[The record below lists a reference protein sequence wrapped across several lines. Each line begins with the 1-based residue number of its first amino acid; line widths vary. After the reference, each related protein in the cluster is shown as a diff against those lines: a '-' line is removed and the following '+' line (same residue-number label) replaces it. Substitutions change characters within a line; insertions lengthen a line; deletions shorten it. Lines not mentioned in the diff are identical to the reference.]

1 MSVTDYMKWFED
13 HPGKMTDTYSQA
25 GSSSADTIAYGKHE
39 LSGQT
44 VEELRK
50 FVSGESN
57 SSGGTMANEDALYR
71 GKVFEAPNV
80 LMTLRYLCKF
90 TDPENIT
97 STYPV
102 MEPDVYDALQ
112 MASSIDHKLY
122 FHKPVHLPV
131 PGVKDQFVTMQGEV
145 INELKSQMIGNGELK
160 RNYISQSN
168 HQMVCT
174 GGDFALVSVF
184 SKSGQLTVYPI
195 ERDNEWIADYL
206 KEVAEFWRRVEENDP
221 YPEPIDNDYVADLNS
236 LDESDILI
244 DLLEKR
250 QMFEAQR
257 KEFDDDKKAIDEG
270 IKQVLKRFDV
280 SKGIIG
286 PFKISL
292 TTVERK
298 PQPERVVPATPGSSY
313 EKLTVTLNKEN
324 VQ

>member
-1 MSVTDYMKWFED
+1 MSVSKYKEWFTE
-13 HPGKMTDTYSQA
+13 HPGKMTDSYTHL
-25 GSSSADTIAYGKHE
+25 GSSDADPIAHGKGE
-39 LSGQT
+39 FGT
-44 VEELRK
+44 TAEDIRK
-50 FVSGESN
+50 FSAGETGSR
-57 SSGGTMANEDALYR
+57 GLKMANEDALYR

-80 LMTLRYLCKF
+80 MMTLRYLCKF
-90 TDPENIT
+90 TEEENIT

-102 MEPDVYDALQ
+102 MEPDVYEALQ

-122 FHKPVHLPV
+122 FHKPVHIPV
-131 PGVKDQFVTMQGEV
+131 PGVKDQYITMQGEV
-145 INELKSQMIGNGELK
+145 INELKSQMVGNGELM
-160 RNYISQSN
+160 RNYISQVQ

-174 GGDFALVSVF
+174 GGDFALVSVL
-184 SKSGQLTVYPI
+184 SKNGQLTVYPI

-236 LDESDILI
+236 LDESDTLI

-250 QMFEAQR
+250 QEFEIKR
-257 KEFDDDKKAIDEG
+257 KEFDDDKKAIDDG

-280 SKGIIG
+280 SKAFVG

-298 PQPERVVPATPGSSY
+298 PQPERVVPATPGSTY
-313 EKLTVTLNKEN
+313 EKLTVSLNKEN

>member
-1 MSVTDYMKWFED
+1 MSVTEYLKWFED
-13 HPGKMTDTYSQA
+13 HPGKMTDTYSHL
-25 GSSSADTIAYGKHE
+25 GSSNADTVPYTKHE
-39 LSGQT
+39 ISGQT

-50 FVSGESN
+50 HVVGESS
-57 SSGGTMANEDALYR
+57 SSGANMANEDALYR
-71 GKVFEAPNV
+71 GKVLEAPNV
-80 LMTLRYLCKF
+80 MMTLRYLCKF
-90 TDPENIT
+90 TEEDNIT

-122 FHKPVHLPV
+122 FHKPVHIPV
-131 PGVKDQFVTMQGEV
+131 PGVRDQYVTMQGEV
-145 INELKSQMIGNGELK
+145 INELKSQMLGNGELK
-160 RNYISQSN
+160 RNYISQVQ

-174 GGDFALVSVF
+174 GGDFALVSVL

-236 LDESDILI
+236 LDESDTLI
-244 DLLEKR
+244 HLLEKR
-250 QMFEAQR
+250 QEFDVQ
-257 KEFDDDKKAIDEG
+257 KKQFDDDKKAIDDG

-280 SKGIIG
+280 SKAFVG

-298 PQPERVVPATPGSSY
+298 PQPERVVPATPGSTY
-313 EKLTVTLNKEN
+313 EKLTVSLNKEN

>member
-1 MSVTDYMKWFED
+1 MSASKYKEWFTE

-25 GSSSADTIAYGKHE
+25 GSSNADTISYGMHE
-39 LSGQT
+39 LSKQT
-44 VEELRK
+44 VEDLRK
-50 FVSGESN
+50 FVIGESN
-57 SSGGTMANEDALYR
+57 SSGGNMANEDALYR
-71 GKVFEAPNV
+71 GKVLEAPNV
-80 LMTLRYLCKF
+80 MMTLRYLCKF
-90 TDPENIT
+90 TEEDNIT

-112 MASSIDHKLY
+112 MASSVDHKLY
-122 FHKPVHLPV
+122 FHKPVHIPV
-131 PGVKDQFVTMQGEV
+131 PGVKDQYVTMQGEV
-145 INELKSQMIGNGELK
+145 INELKSQMLGNGELK
-160 RNYISQSN
+160 RNYISQVQ

-174 GGDFALVSVF
+174 GGDFALVSVL
-184 SKSGQLTVYPI
+184 SKNGQLTVYPI

-236 LDESDILI
+236 LDESDTLI
-244 DLLEKR
+244 HLLEKR
-250 QMFEAQR
+250 QEFDVQ
-257 KEFDDDKKAIDEG
+257 KKQFDDDKKSIDEG

-280 SKGIIG
+280 SKAFVG

-298 PQPERVVPATPGSSY
+298 PQPERVVPATPGSTY
-313 EKLTVTLNKEN
+313 EKLTVSLNKEN

>member
-1 MSVTDYMKWFED
+1 MSVTEYMKWFED
-13 HPGKMTDTYSQA
+13 HPGKMTDTYSHL
-25 GSSSADTIAYGKHE
+25 GSSNSDPIAYGKGE
-39 LSGQT
+39 YGAT
-44 VEELRK
+44 AEDIRK
-50 FVSGESN
+50 YTAGETGSI
-57 SSGGTMANEDALYR
+57 GLKMANEDALYR
-71 GKVFEAPNV
+71 GKVLEAPNV
-80 LMTLRYLCKF
+80 LMTLRYLSKL
-90 TDPENIT
+90 TDPDNIT

-102 MEPDVYDALQ
+102 MEPDVYEALQ
-112 MASSIDHKLY
+112 MASSVDHKLY
-122 FHKPVHLPV
+122 FHKPVHIPV

-145 INELKSQMIGNGELK
+145 INELKSQMVGNGELM
-160 RNYISQSN
+160 RNYISQVQ

-174 GGDFALVSVF
+174 GGDFALVSVL
-184 SKSGQLTVYPI
+184 SKNGQLTVYPI

-236 LDESDILI
+236 LDESDTLI

-250 QMFEAQR
+250 QMFETQR
-257 KEFDDDKKAIDEG
+257 KQFDDDKKAIDDG

-280 SKGIIG
+280 SKAFVG

-298 PQPERVVPATPGSSY
+298 PQPERVVPATPGSTY
-313 EKLTVTLNKEN
+313 EKLTVSLNKEN